1 MTVHHQGASGT
12 HGSIRLTGKYNTP
25 WTLSKKWIYNS
36 ATLVFVAFACS
47 HSEQLRVQ
55 SLQIK
60 LKIIFLTHIVSAL
73 RLRWPVVSF
82 AFGIW
87 RKLDSV
93 VFSFQENKKTQNLKL
108 MNPKT
113 SSLYRYSIWRTY
125 YFRTSFVKTNKQAM
139 QIHYEITPHLIPYS
153 EVTNREAISILLP
166 CLLEVDGITTTTTH
180 AQGLF
185 VLMSNW
191 TFSRIIFR
199 VQFFFYQ

>member
-36 ATLVFVAFACS
+36 ATLVFVPSACS

-93 VFSFQENKKTQNLKL
+93 VFSFQEKKKKRHRTWSLWT
-108 MNPKT
+108 PKWAHFIDT
-113 SSLYRYSIWRTY
+113 PFDEHIIFARASW
-125 YFRTSFVKTNKQAM
+125 KQTNKPCKYTTKSFPM
-139 QIHYEITPHLIPYS
+139 LFPHPTARLLIVKPS
-153 EVTNREAISILLP
+153 
-166 CLLEVDGITTTTTH
+166 
-180 AQGLF
+180 
-185 VLMSNW
+185 W
-191 TFSRIIFR
+191 
-199 VQFFFYQ
+199 FFFLACLKSTESQPPPRMRKDHSFWCQIELFRE